1 MAFQFLNSQ
10 RYIRRPERGGLCGVL
25 LLLTLLLTGCQGRS
39 VKEENPVFAS
49 APPRRSLVNSD
60 ADAEESRLASQSP
73 QPTTGEVIPVV
84 FSRNPGTPITGTTVV
99 AQVNGKPIFADDVLG
114 GARFRI
120 ETDPRYDDNSRQK
133 VMEVTLRS
141 MLPKYVDDELVV
153 QALEQKIPLDKR
165 DLIRES
171 LEPKFLE
178 LLEKIKKD
186 KGINSD
192 AELTEFLAKDNLT
205 VDALRE
211 TYLRHQMVE
220 GYLSSMIK
228 VPEKMDRGDLLE
240 YYQAH
245 IGDYTPDEEVR
256 FAEIVIRFSDHG
268 GRQEADQVMNSVLTQ
283 LRSGKDFGEVA
294 RAMSD
299 NLSAEKR
306 GDMGWIKRGSLAD
319 KSLEAELFELPVGEL
334 TEVKERESRF
344 EIYRVSDHRAPR
356 TISFQEVQKEI
367 EQNLLEERRDEA
379 RKQVRQDLRDKANVA
394 TMFDGMPAP
403 KTQ

>member
-1 MAFQFLNSQ
+1 VTFHSLQSQ
-10 RYIRRPERGGLCGVL
+10 RLSRQPERGGLYGVL
-25 LLLTLLLTGCQGRS
+25 FLLTLLLTGCQGRS

-49 APPRRSLVNSD
+49 APPRRSLTNAD
-60 ADAEESRLASQSP
+60 ADAEETRLANQSP
-73 QPTTGEVIPVV
+73 QMTNGDVIPVV
-84 FSRNPGTPITGTTVV
+84 FSRDPVAPITGTTVV

-120 ETDPRYDDNSRQK
+120 ETDPRYDENSRQK
-133 VMEVTLRS
+133 VMEVTLRA
-141 MLPKYVDDELVV
+141 MLPKYVDDQLVV

-165 DLIRES
+165 NLIRDT

-192 AELTEFLAKDNLT
+192 AELAEFLAKDNLT

-245 IGDYTPDEEVR
+245 IADYTPDEEVR
-256 FAEIVIRFSDHG
+256 FAEIVVRFSNHG
-268 GRQEADQVMNSVLTQ
+268 GREEAEQVMNSVVTQ
-283 LRSGKDFGEVA
+283 LRSGKDFGDVA
-294 RAMSD
+294 KAMSD

-306 GDMGWIKRGSLAD
+306 GDMGWIKRETLAD

-334 TEVKERESRF
+334 TDVKEREGRF
-344 EIYRVSDHRAPR
+344 EIYRVVDHRAPR
-356 TISFQEVQKEI
+356 TIPFQELQKEI
-367 EQNLLEERRDEA
+367 EAKLLQERHDEA
-379 RKQVRQDLRDKANVA
+379 RKQVRKELRDKANVV
-394 TMFDGMPAP
+394 TMFDGMPALKAP
-403 KTQ
+403 

>member
-1 MAFQFLNSQ
+1 MAFQFLQSQ
-10 RYIRRPERGGLCGVL
+10 RYSRRPERGSLWWGLF
-25 LLLTLLLTGCQGRS
+25 LLTLVLTGCQGRS

-49 APPRRSLVNSD
+49 APPRRSLVNSE
-60 ADAEESRLASQSP
+60 ADAEESRLAGQSP
-73 QPTTGEVIPVV
+73 QQTNGDVIPVV
-84 FSRNPGTPITGTTVV
+84 FSKNPGTPITGTTVV

-120 ETDPRYDDNSRQK
+120 ETDPRYDENSRQK

-245 IGDYTPDEEVR
+245 IDDYTPDEEVR

-268 GRQEADQVMNSVLTQ
+268 GRQEAEQVMNSVLTQ

>member
-1 MAFQFLNSQ
+1 VNFHSLQSQ
-10 RYIRRPERGGLCGVL
+10 RLSRRSERGGLHGTL
-25 LLLTLLLTGCQGRS
+25 LLLTLLLSGCHGRS

-60 ADAEESRLASQSP
+60 ADAEETRLASQSP
-73 QPTTGEVIPVV
+73 QMANGDVIPVV
-84 FSRNPGTPITGTTVV
+84 FSRNPDQHITGTTVV

-114 GARFRI
+114 GARYRI

-141 MLPKYVDDELVV
+141 MLPKYVDDQLVV

-171 LEPKFLE
+171 LEPKFQE

-186 KGINSD
+186 KEISSD
-192 AELTEFLAKDNLT
+192 VELAEFLAKDNLT

-245 IGDYTPDEEVR
+245 ISDYTPDEEVR
-256 FAEIVIRFSDHG
+256 FAEIVVRFSNHG
-268 GRQEADQVMNSVLTQ
+268 GRPEAEQVMNSVMSQ
-283 LRSGKDFGEVA
+283 LRAGKDFGEVA
-294 RAMSD
+294 QALSD

-306 GDMGWIKRGSLAD
+306 GDMGWIKRETLSD
-319 KSLEAELFELPVGEL
+319 KALEAELFELPVGEL
-334 TEVKERESRF
+334 TDVKERNGRF
-344 EIYRVSDHRAPR
+344 EIYRVVDHRAPR
-356 TISFQEVQKEI
+356 TIPFQEVQKEI
-367 EQNLLEERRDEA
+367 EEKLLQERNDEA
-379 RKQVRQDLRDKANVA
+379 RKQVRQDLRDKANVV
-394 TMFDGMPAP
+394 TMFDGMPPLKAP
-403 KTQ
+403 